1 MQHNPSKISFISAVV
16 GTVAAALCCFTPL
29 LVGFL
34 GLVGLSA
41 LTPYLDYVLL
51 PAMVMLPILAI
62 VSYRKWRRTLVQHQ
76 FLFDG

>member
-1 MQHNPSKISFISAVV
+1 MQQNPSKVSFISAVV

-29 LVGFL
+29 LMGLL

-51 PAMVMLPILAI
+51 PAMVVLPIVAVI
-62 VSYRKWRRTLVQHQ
+62 SYRKWRRAL
-76 FLFDG
+76 D